1 MIMQWDFLQ
10 EKYPSHTFKFTF
22 CNPKGNVNPFS
33 YFIFKADNKDDLFNL
48 YLYIDDNHTYSCKDN
63 YYGELLKDSYN
74 AAFLNFLQEYFP
86 ECIGVSCYFTNIMG
100 EECDET
106 LTGKE
111 VLDGKL
117 KISNTS
123 YIYAVQPDN
132 SSADILA
139 DNIETFIK
147 DNKIY
152 GCYYVNILNS
162 APDQSY
168 SGDSLRKYIREKN
181 EMVIAQREVNMEKAE
196 H

>member
-1 MIMQWDFLQ
+1 
-10 EKYPSHTFKFTF
+10 
-22 CNPKGNVNPFS
+22 
-33 YFIFKADNKDDLFNL
+33 
-48 YLYIDDNHTYSCKDN
+48 
-63 YYGELLKDSYN
+63 
-74 AAFLNFLQEYFP
+74 
-86 ECIGVSCYFTNIMG
+86 MG

-168 SGDSLRKYIREKN
+168 SGDSLRKYVREKN

>member
-1 MIMQWDFLQ
+1 MSSKINLQ
-10 EKYPSHTFKFTF
+10 TCEYARKS
-22 CNPKGNVNPFS
+22 S
-33 YFIFKADNKDDLFNL
+33 IFQDNQL
-48 YLYIDDNHTYSCKDN
+48 
-63 YYGELLKDSYN
+63 
-74 AAFLNFLQEYFP
+74 
-86 ECIGVSCYFTNIMG
+86 
-100 EECDET
+100 
-106 LTGKE
+106 
-111 VLDGKL
+111 
-117 KISNTS
+117 ISNTS

-132 SSADILA
+132 FSADILA

-168 SGDSLRKYIREKN
+168 SGDSLRKYVREKN